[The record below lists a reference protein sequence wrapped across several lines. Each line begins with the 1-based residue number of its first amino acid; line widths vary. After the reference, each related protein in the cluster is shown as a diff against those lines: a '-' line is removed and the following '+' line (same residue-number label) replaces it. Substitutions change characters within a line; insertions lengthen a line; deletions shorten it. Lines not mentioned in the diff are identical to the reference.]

1 MELLSARGVTKYF
14 PETGTLANDGVS
26 LAVEA
31 GEIRALVGEN
41 GAGKSTLA
49 RILAGLALPDSGE
62 ILVRGRP
69 ARISSAR
76 DAERAGIGL
85 VPQYSFLAEGLTV
98 AEGIALGHEP
108 RRGGLF
114 LDRRRAYVEAA
125 LLAERFGFQVDPGA
139 RVGGLSQAER
149 RQAEL
154 MRALARGGEVLILDE
169 PTSLLTEAE
178 TAGLFALIRRLAE
191 AGKGVIYISHR
202 AAEIRAV
209 ARSVTVLRAGRVVL
223 DRPLEGLADGELSAL
238 MANAG
243 SRAPGPGGASARGQG
258 AEPGPVSIEA
268 RGLVLGGSGGS
279 SPISFG
285 VRRGEVLGL
294 IGLAGNG
301 LDRLEACAAGLR
313 RPAAGELLVEGLPA
327 AARRG
332 PLFREEVLSYVP
344 SARDGRGLCLASS
357 IADNA
362 LVLER
367 RSFGLGGWFGRKA
380 REERSAEIVSRM
392 GLSAGPRAR
401 AGALSGGNRQ
411 RLLLSREL
419 DPRRPA
425 ALLCDPTQGLDVAA
439 QAEAAGRILE
449 LKRAGAAVL
458 LLSSSLDELLL
469 LADRVGVLYRG
480 SLVYEAPNEGEASVA
495 SLAARMTGLGAA

>member
-26 LAVEA
+26 LALQA

-62 ILVRGRP
+62 IRLRGAPVRFSG
-69 ARISSAR
+69 AR
-76 DAERAGIGL
+76 DAERAGVGL
-85 VPQYSFLAEGLTV
+85 VPQHSFLAEGLTV
-98 AEGIALGHEP
+98 AEGMALGHEA
-108 RRGGLF
+108 RRGGLLF
-114 LDRRRAYVEAA
+114 DRRRAYVEAA

-139 RVGGLSQAER
+139 RVGSLSPAER

-169 PTSLLTEAE
+169 PTSLLTESE
-178 TAGLFALIRRLAE
+178 TEGLFALIRRLAE

-209 ARSVTVLRAGRVVL
+209 ASTVTVLRAGRVVV
-223 DRPLEGLADGELSAL
+223 DRPLAGLADCDLSAL
-238 MANAG
+238 MAAASACANPG
-243 SRAPGPGGASARGQG
+243 GPEGPG
-258 AEPGPVSIEA
+258 PGPVSIEA
-268 RGLVLGGSGGS
+268 RGLVLGGGGGG
-279 SPISFG
+279 SPISFA
-285 VRRGEVLGL
+285 VRRGEILGL

-313 RPAAGELLVEGLPA
+313 RPAAGEILVEGRPA
-327 AARRG
+327 SRPG
-332 PLFREEVLSYVP
+332 PRFREEVLSYAP
-344 SARDGRGLCLASS
+344 SGRDERGLCLASS
-357 IADNA
+357 TADNA
-362 LVLER
+362 IVLER
-367 RSFGLGGWFGRKA
+367 RSFGPADWLGRKA
-380 REERSAEIVSRM
+380 REDRAREMVRRL
-392 GLSAGPRAR
+392 GLSAGPRTR

-411 RLLLSREL
+411 RLLLAREL

-439 QAEAAGRILE
+439 QAEAVSRILE
-449 LKRAGAAVL
+449 LKRSGVAVL
-458 LLSSSLDELLL
+458 LLSSNLDEMLL
-469 LADRVGVLYRG
+469 LADRIGVLYRG

>member
-26 LAVEA
+26 LALQA

-62 ILVRGRP
+62 IRLRGRP
-69 ARISSAR
+69 ARFTGAR
-76 DAERAGIGL
+76 DAERAGVGL
-85 VPQYSFLAEGLTV
+85 VPQHSFLAEGLTV

-108 RRGGLF
+108 RRGGLLF
-114 LDRRRAYVEAA
+114 DRRRAYVEAA

-139 RVGGLSQAER
+139 RVGSLSPAER

-169 PTSLLTEAE
+169 PTSLLTESE
-178 TAGLFALIRRLAE
+178 TEGLFALIRRLAE

-209 ARSVTVLRAGRVVL
+209 ASTVTVLRAGRVVE
-223 DRPLEGLADGELSAL
+223 DRPLEGLADCDLSAL
-238 MANAG
+238 MAASSSCASPG
-243 SRAPGPGGASARGQG
+243 GPEGPG
-258 AEPGPVSIEA
+258 PGPVSIEA
-268 RGLVLGGSGGS
+268 RGLVLGGGGGG
-279 SPISFG
+279 SPISFA

-313 RPAAGELLVEGLPA
+313 RPAAGELLVEGRPA
-327 AARRG
+327 YRTG
-332 PLFREEVLSYVP
+332 PRFREEVLSYAP
-344 SARDGRGLCLASS
+344 SGRDERGLCLASS
-357 IADNA
+357 VADNA
-362 LVLER
+362 VVLER
-367 RSFGLGGWFGRKA
+367 RSFGPAGWLGRKA
-380 REERSAEIVSRM
+380 REERAREIARRL

-439 QAEAAGRILE
+439 QAAAAARILE
-449 LKRAGAAVL
+449 LRRSGVAVL
-458 LLSSSLDELLL
+458 LLSSSLDEILL
-469 LADRVGVLYRG
+469 LADRIGVLYRG
-480 SLVYEAPNEGEASVA
+480 SLVYEAPNEGAASVA
-495 SLAARMTGLGAA
+495 SLAAWMTGLGAA

>member
-26 LAVEA
+26 LALEA

-49 RILAGLALPDSGE
+49 RILAGLAAPDSGE
-62 ILVRGRP
+62 ILIRGRP
-69 ARISSAR
+69 VRFQGAR
-76 DAERAGIGL
+76 DAERAGVGL
-85 VPQYSFLAEGLTV
+85 VPQHSFLAEGLTV

-108 RRGGLF
+108 RRGGFL

-139 RVGGLSQAER
+139 RVGSLSPAER

-169 PTSLLTEAE
+169 PTSLLTESE
-178 TAGLFALIRRLAE
+178 TEGLFALIRRLAE
-191 AGKGVIYISHR
+191 AGKGVVYISHR
-202 AAEIRAV
+202 AAEILAI
-209 ARSVTVLRAGRVVL
+209 ARSVTVLRAGRVVV
-223 DRPLEGLADGELSAL
+223 DRPLEGLADCDLSAL
-238 MANAG
+238 MAA
-243 SRAPGPGGASARGQG
+243 SSSSSCASPGGAEG
-258 AEPGPVSIEA
+258 AGPGPVSIEA
-268 RGLVLGGSGGS
+268 RGLVLGGSGGG
-279 SPISFG
+279 SPISFA

-313 RPAAGELLVEGLPA
+313 RPAAGELLVEGRPA
-327 AARRG
+327 SRPGRR
-332 PLFREEVLSYVP
+332 LREELLSYVP
-344 SARDGRGLCLASS
+344 SARDERGLCLASS
-357 IADNA
+357 MADNA
-362 LVLER
+362 IVLER
-367 RSFGLGGWFGRKA
+367 RSFGLASWFGRKA
-380 REERSAEIVSRM
+380 REERSREIARRM
-392 GLSAGPRAR
+392 GLAAGPRSR

-411 RLLLSREL
+411 RLLLAREL

-439 QAEAAGRILE
+439 QAEAASRILE
-449 LKRAGAAVL
+449 LKRSGVAVL
-458 LLSSSLDELLL
+458 LLSSNLDEILL